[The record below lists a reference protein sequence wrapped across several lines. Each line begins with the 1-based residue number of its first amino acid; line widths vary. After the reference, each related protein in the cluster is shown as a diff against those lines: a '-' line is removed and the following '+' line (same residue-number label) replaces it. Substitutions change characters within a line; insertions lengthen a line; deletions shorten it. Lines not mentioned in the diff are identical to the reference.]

1 MSRSRFLAPL
11 VIAALLPLGSMAL
24 HAQNAKQLTSGTTT
38 LTLDSNLLLGL
49 QAASITVTP
58 AAPATGTSNSATF
71 PVATGAVDMDT
82 LVGVVY
88 TSGGLTFSSSNTSV
102 TVSQFAILAQ
112 PNHEPVMY
120 ALVTLNGKVEGLV
133 GAFNIGGDLAN
144 SSSGTS
150 LTLNN
155 LSITLSQLG
164 ANLLNTSFGISD
176 FAGGQAVG
184 TANLSGTVGPL
195 GTGATAK
202 R

>member
-71 PVATGAVDMDT
+71 PVATGGVDMDT
-82 LVGVVY
+82 LIGVVY
-88 TSGGLTFSSSNTSV
+88 TSGGLTFSSSSTTV
-102 TVSQFAILAQ
+102 TLSQFAILSQ
-112 PNHEPVMY
+112 PDQKPVMY

-133 GAFNIGGDLAN
+133 GAFNIDGN
-144 SSSGTS
+144 FTNTSSGAT

-155 LSITLSQLG
+155 LTIALSQLG
-164 ANLLNTSFGISD
+164 ANLLNTSFGGTIFS
-176 FAGGQAVG
+176 GGQTVG
-184 TANLSGTVGPL
+184 TANLSGAVSSY
-195 GTGATAK
+195 TGATAK

>member
-1 MSRSRFLAPL
+1 
-11 VIAALLPLGSMAL
+11 
-24 HAQNAKQLTSGTTT
+24 
-38 LTLDSNLLLGL
+38 
-49 QAASITVTP
+49 
-58 AAPATGTSNSATF
+58 
-71 PVATGAVDMDT
+71 
-82 LVGVVY
+82 
-88 TSGGLTFSSSNTSV
+88 
-102 TVSQFAILAQ
+102 
-112 PNHEPVMY
+112 
-120 ALVTLNGKVEGLV
+120 LNGKVEGLV
-133 GAFNIGGDLAN
+133 GAFNIGGDLTN
-144 SSSGTS
+144 SSSGTN